1 MKNSFSIFELI
12 LTLIISTTIVVYS
25 TIFLKELF
33 LKNQETLNMEL
44 CKIELLSTKAFLEK
58 NKDDLSQL
66 TFVNNALFFK
76 NSTLLKNVA
85 KFKMNTSNNITT
97 IQIELSNSLKQVWKI
112 TL

>member
-1 MKNSFSIFELI
+1 MKSSFSIFELI
-12 LTLIISTTIVVYS
+12 LTLIISTTIVICS

-44 CKIELLSTKAFLEK
+44 WKIELLSTKAFLEK

-66 TFVNNALFFK
+66 TFINNALFFK

-85 KFKMNTSNNITT
+85 KFKISTSNNIAT
-97 IQIELSNSLKQVWKI
+97 IQIELSNSLKQVWNIK
-112 TL
+112 L